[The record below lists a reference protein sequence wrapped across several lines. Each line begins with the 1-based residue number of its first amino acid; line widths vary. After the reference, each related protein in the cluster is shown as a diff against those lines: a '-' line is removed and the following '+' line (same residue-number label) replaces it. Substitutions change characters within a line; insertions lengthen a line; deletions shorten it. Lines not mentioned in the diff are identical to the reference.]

1 MKDNRR
7 FALVLAL
14 LVAVVL
20 MAGSL
25 FSMQRAQPAA
35 AAIPTPVAEVA
46 GGGDWVMVTYSFS
59 GDFTNVYDT
68 ATGGSIHDPAYTA
81 ADVSW
86 TLDVSGTITVTCKL
100 QFSNDNSNWADGVNL
115 FADATSD
122 VTNIDQFNL
131 FGRYSRVMCT
141 ETGGEAGV
149 TYTATIKAK
158 LMN

>member
-1 MKDNRR
+1 MKSNRR
-7 FALVLAL
+7 FVLVLAL

-20 MAGSL
+20 MLGSL
-25 FSMQRAQPAA
+25 FSMQRVQPAQ

-46 GGGDWVMVTYSFS
+46 GGGDWVMVTYSYS

-81 ADVSW
+81 ADISW
-86 TLDVSGTITVTCKL
+86 TLDVSGTITVSCTL
-100 QFSNDNSNWADGVNL
+100 EFSNDNSNWADGVDL
-115 FADATSD
+115 FSSKTADE
-122 VTNIDQFNL
+122 TNIDQFNL
-131 FGRYSRVMCT
+131 FGRYSRVKCT
-141 ETGGEAGV
+141 ETGGDASN